1 MKGIFQTS
9 SAGWCPGN
17 SLPLDTRFSGPPRIL
32 SGLAAWG
39 GLDKQQG
46 VFCQGFFWVK
56 FGGGRIGGRGVCS
69 LRGPLLVL
77 GRGCALVF
85 GWGAEVLGCYVCSTR
100 ASSFL
105 PFLIKFLEASL
116 EFWFAFELVFPDLDF
131 F

>member
-1 MKGIFQTS
+1 M
-9 SAGWCPGN
+9 
-17 SLPLDTRFSGPPRIL
+17 
-32 SGLAAWG
+32 G
-39 GLDKQQG
+39 GDDKQQG

-85 GWGAEVLGCYVCSTR
+85 GRGAEVLGRYVCSTR

-116 EFWFAFELVFPDLDF
+116 EFWFAFELVFPDLDSYPPLHRCIVF
-131 F
+131 MCSWCCYLPLYSFPHQHPLYLLIHKR

>member
-1 MKGIFQTS
+1 M
-9 SAGWCPGN
+9 
-17 SLPLDTRFSGPPRIL
+17 
-32 SGLAAWG
+32 G
-39 GLDKQQG
+39 GDDKQQG

-77 GRGCALVF
+77 GRGCTLVF
-85 GWGAEVLGCYVCSTR
+85 GRGAEVLGRYVCSTR

-116 EFWFAFELVFPDLDF
+116 EFWFAFELVFPDLDCWR
-131 F
+131 

>member
-1 MKGIFQTS
+1 MRG
-9 SAGWCPGN
+9 
-17 SLPLDTRFSGPPRIL
+17 D
-32 SGLAAWG
+32 
-39 GLDKQQG
+39 DKQQG
-46 VFCQGFFWVK
+46 VFCRGFFWVK

-85 GWGAEVLGCYVCSTR
+85 GRGAEVLGRYVCSTR

-116 EFWFAFELVFPDLDF
+116 EFWFAFELVFPDLDCLLELPLSCLLCF
-131 F
+131 P